1 MSGLNLKPIGES
13 KDGRFILFLD
23 KREKGT
29 VYDLYFMNNWKENLR
44 KVEVIRR
51 HSVYNNFLEANFI
64 DTISTKEVKDIKCG
78 DKFLVGYINEQDIRV
93 DEFEFIFN
101 IYLDNQRFS
110 FSHSINRKELLLKI
124 NEEENDKVEL
134 SKLQLSDSNKFTKV
148 SMDNIVKYFEK
159 NLENKASTMDESEW
173 LEVMRAFNILKPYFY
188 EHEHLI
194 TKVVN
199 DSLIDWYNY
208 FS

>member
-23 KREKGT
+23 KREIGT
-29 VYDLYFMNNWKENLR
+29 VYDLYFMNNWKEKLP
-44 KVEVIRR
+44 KVEVIRK
-51 HSVYNNFLEANFI
+51 HSIYNNFLEANFI
-64 DTISTKEVKDIKCG
+64 DTISTKEVEDIKCG

-101 IYLDNQRFS
+101 IYLDDESFS
-110 FSHSINRKELLLKI
+110 FSHSINRKELLLKT

-134 SKLQLSDSNKFTKV
+134 SKLQLSDCNKFTKV

-159 NLENKASTMDESEW
+159 NLENKVSTMDESEW

>member
-29 VYDLYFMNNWKENLR
+29 VYDLYFMNNWKEKLR

-51 HSVYNNFLEANFI
+51 HSVYNNFLETNFI

-134 SKLQLSDSNKFTKV
+134 RKLQLSDSNKFTKV

-159 NLENKASTMDESEW
+159 NLENKVSTMDESEW

>member
-29 VYDLYFMNNWKENLR
+29 VYHLYFMNNWKEKLL
-44 KVEVIRR
+44 KVEVIRK
-51 HSVYNNFLEANFI
+51 HSIYNNFLEANFI
-64 DTISTKEVKDIKCG
+64 DTISTKEVEDIKCG
-78 DKFLVGYINEQDIRV
+78 DKFLVAYINEQDIGV

-101 IYLDNQRFS
+101 IYLDNESFS
-110 FSHSINRKELLLKI
+110 FTHSINRKELLLKT
-124 NEEENDKVEL
+124 NEEDDDKVEF
-134 SKLQLSDSNKFTKV
+134 SSLQSNDSNKFTTV

-173 LEVMRAFNILKPYFY
+173 LEVMRDFNILKPYFY

-199 DSLIDWYNY
+199 NSLIDWYNY

>member
-29 VYDLYFMNNWKENLR
+29 VYDLYFMNNWKEKLR

-51 HSVYNNFLEANFI
+51 HSVYNNFLETNFI

-159 NLENKASTMDESEW
+159 NLENKVSTMDESEW